1 MAIMVPYLQEGSFRI
16 CRRGKLKRKTIGA
29 MRLVGR
35 TITTATAGEQNENPP
50 MGTAPVRNE
59 FTNQYGTL

>member
-1 MAIMVPYLQEGSFRI
+1 MAIMVPYLQEGCFRL

-35 TITTATAGEQNENPP
+35 TITTATVPERNENPP
-50 MGTAPVRNE
+50 MGAALVTTE
-59 FTNQYGTL
+59 FTDQYGTL